1 MNMYRVEM
9 RVTGYVEVMVEA
21 ASKKAAEDQ
30 AGSALTGLF
39 SLPIGNMSNK
49 SAVAG
54 RVARIER
61 EKKE

>member
-30 AGSALTGLF
+30 AGSELTGLF

-49 SAVAG
+49 SAVAE